1 MSKLDE
7 ASLKVAKEELHE
19 INETDRLLAVQ
30 TLRQWVL
37 EQKWLRTP
45 TGTVSLLILL
55 KTISILYFFIF
66 TYIAGNVM
74 LHSTSY

>member
-7 ASLKVAKEELHE
+7 ASLQVAKEELHE